1 MARINLA
8 RRAQNGL
15 RRRAKSRS
23 QLVQAARALLSIR
36 PADAITVEEVTG
48 NAGSA
53 KGTVYFHFES
63 LDDLRAAVA
72 EDLTCEF
79 DESSSA
85 LSHGHRRPG
94 RTDCNRLPGIRQPGI
109 ARSRVGRTYRAGD
122 LGISTCRKGDYSRLS
137 EDLNGAIEQE
147 RLGSIS
153 LEVGFDIVVGVVL
166 QAMRSASRKKLSSR
180 DVPLIVSAVLRVLG
194 LAADQAERIAH
205 SASKLAFPEM
215 DSRHP
220 LQHIEK
226 LKQH

>member
-79 DESSSA
+79 NESSSA

-109 ARSRVGRTYRAGD
+109 ARSCVGRTYRAGD
-122 LGISTCRKGDYSRLS
+122 LGISTCRKGDYSRRVRILMVPS
-137 EDLNGAIEQE
+137 NRNAWGQSRSRSDLTLWLASSCRQC
-147 RLGSIS
+147 
-153 LEVGFDIVVGVVL
+153 DQPVVKSCRRGMCL
-166 QAMRSASRKKLSSR
+166 
-180 DVPLIVSAVLRVLG
+180 
-194 LAADQAERIAH
+194 
-205 SASKLAFPEM
+205 
-215 DSRHP
+215 
-220 LQHIEK
+220 
-226 LKQH
+226 

>member
-53 KGTVYFHFES
+53 KGTFYFHFES

-94 RTDCNRLPGIRQPGI
+94 RTELQPAAWHSSARHCAIPRGADLPRGGSGHFYLSQRRLF
-109 ARSRVGRTYRAGD
+109 AT
-122 LGISTCRKGDYSRLS
+122 S

-180 DVPLIVSAVLRVLG
+180 DVPLIVSAVFGCRPSGTYRTQRV
-194 LAADQAERIAH
+194 QAGI
-205 SASKLAFPEM
+205 S
-215 DSRHP
+215 
-220 LQHIEK
+220 
-226 LKQH
+226 